1 MAGLPVTFE
10 GVTTI
15 FTVRDVNASTQYY
28 VDVLGFKVDWRASV
42 GMASVSRDRC
52 RIFLVEGD
60 QGHPGAWLW
69 VGVTDAAALFDEYS
83 ATRARIRQAPTNF
96 QWAFEMQVE
105 DLDGN
110 ILRFG

>member
-1 MAGLPVTFE
+1 MADLPVTFE
-10 GVTTI
+10 GVTPI

-60 QGHPGAWLW
+60 RHPGAWLW

-83 ATRARIRQAPTNF
+83 ATRARIRQDPRCW
-96 QWAFEMQVE
+96 Q
-105 DLDGN
+105 
-110 ILRFG
+110 RSRR